1 MTLHAMAGL
10 TRMVKAVFDVWRTLD
25 PPVQEE
31 LREWAEHHVPP
42 RWRAVF
48 RAVARA
54 L

>member
-1 MTLHAMAGL
+1 MTVRAMTGL
-10 TRMVKAVFDVWRTLD
+10 VGMSKAAFDVWRTLG
-25 PPVQEE
+25 PPVREE

-48 RAVARA
+48 RSMARA